1 MIHEYALEP
10 ELVASWYDRMR
21 GRFFLD
27 KFGSDTG
34 RIVSRYPN
42 KTKWAKLVREAFEA
56 TFSGTPSEKEKARGR
71 IEELRKRF
79 MTPPV
84 VKRPECI
91 WDDAHD
97 WLTNAESEHTRKPF
111 HAILARHNPRVR
123 ANVIREADIL
133 DDSAVDEW
141 GAPVTMTVPRNAE
154 EMANCVAPMLRCAT
168 KILFVDPHFRATEER
183 FRKPLAAFLRIVDAR
198 ASEITLELHTADR
211 ADKPSWTEFR
221 RECEDK
227 LPPVL
232 PAGMPLSVY
241 RWKEREGGEK
251 LHNRYILT
259 DIGGVQFGV
268 GLDEGE
274 PGTTDDIARLSADT
288 FRKRFEDYAGP
299 NFAFDRDGEPFS
311 VEGRAD

>member
-10 ELVASWYDRMR
+10 ELVASWHDPLKF
-21 GRFFLD
+21 RFFVEQ
-27 KFGSDTG
+27 FGFGTG
-34 RIVSRYPN
+34 RVVSRYPKKWRN
-42 KTKWAKLVREAFEA
+42 LVWDAFNTTSGNTASPVARTRMTKLLKQLTKPE
-56 TFSGTPSEKEKARGR
+56 
-71 IEELRKRF
+71 
-79 MTPPV
+79 
-84 VKRPECI
+84 VKRLERV
-91 WDDAHD
+91 WDEARD
-97 WLTNAESEHTRKPF
+97 WLANAEMEHERRPF
-111 HAILARHNPRVR
+111 HAILAHDNPRAY
-123 ANVIREADIL
+123 ANVMREADIL
-133 DDSAVDEW
+133 DDTAADW
-141 GAPVTMTVPRNAE
+141 DAPHTRVVERTAE
-154 EMANCVAPMLRCAT
+154 EMATCVAPMVRCAT

-183 FRKPLAAFLRIVDAR
+183 FRKPLSAFLRIVDAR

-259 DIGGVQFGV
+259 DIGGVQFGA

-311 VEGRAD
+311 VEGRTD

>member
-10 ELVASWYDRMR
+10 ELVASWHDPLEF
-21 GRFFLD
+21 RFFVEQ
-27 KFGSDTG
+27 FGFRTG
-34 RIVSRYPN
+34 RVVSRYP
-42 KTKWAKLVREAFEA
+42 KKWKKLVWDAFN
-56 TFSGTPSEKEKARGR
+56 TTSGNTASPVARTR
-71 IEELRKRF
+71 MTTLLKRL
-79 MTPPV
+79 TEPG
-84 VKRPECI
+84 VKRLERV
-91 WDDAHD
+91 WDEDRD
-97 WLTNAESEHTRKPF
+97 WLVNAEIGHERRPF
-111 HAILARHNPRVR
+111 HAILARDNPRAY

-133 DDSAVDEW
+133 AD
-141 GAPVTMTVPRNAE
+141 TVADWDVPHTRVVKRTAE
-154 EMANCVAPMLRCAT
+154 EMAACVAPMLCCAT

-183 FRKPLAAFLRIVDAR
+183 FRKPLSAFLRVVEAR

-211 ADKPSWTEFR
+211 ADKPSWTEFQK
-221 RECEDK
+221 ECDDK

-274 PGTTDDIARLSADT
+274 PGTTDDIARLSVDT

-299 NFAFDRDGEPFS
+299 NSAFDQDGEPFS
-311 VEGRAD
+311 VEGQANS